1 MDRAIKEEKVK
12 KRNTAQ
18 VKKEVTQS
26 YEELD
31 NMIDKGLLKKDL
43 NQQMYKLKEAVV
55 GPKIKPQEPMA
66 INHPISKELITN
78 KTEIK
83 KAYLEHNVGILIKK
97 PITKQFENDVKLK
110 KIVTKR

>member
-1 MDRAIKEEKVK
+1 
-12 KRNTAQ
+12 
-18 VKKEVTQS
+18 
-26 YEELD
+26 
-31 NMIDKGLLKKDL
+31 MIGKGLRKKDL

-83 KAYLEHNVGILIKK
+83 KAYLEHNVGILNKK
-97 PITKQFENDVKLK
+97 PIEKQFENDLK
-110 KIVTKR
+110 IKEDCLKR

>member
-1 MDRAIKEEKVK
+1 MDRAIKEEKVQK
-12 KRNTAQ
+12 KNTAQ
-18 VKKEVTQS
+18 VKKDVTQS
-26 YEELD
+26 FEELD

-43 NQQMYKLKEAVV
+43 YQRMYKLKEAVV

-83 KAYLEHNVGILIKK
+83 KAYLEHNVGILTKK
-97 PITKQFENDVKLK
+97 PIAKQFEMDMN
-110 KIVTKR
+110 IVTKR

>member
-1 MDRAIKEEKVK
+1 MDRAIKEEKVQK
-12 KRNTAQ
+12 KNTAQ
-18 VKKEVTQS
+18 VKKDVTQS
-26 YEELD
+26 FEELD

-43 NQQMYKLKEAVV
+43 YQQMYELKEAVV

-83 KAYLEHNVGILIKK
+83 KAYLEHNVGILTKK
-97 PITKQFENDVKLK
+97 PIAKQFEMDMN
-110 KIVTKR
+110 IVTKR